1 MISIKNSIPTYWSS
15 GIKHLSRVDPIL
27 STIIKK
33 HKKKDSH
40 LKCTNTIFKTFFSI
54 ILGQQ
59 ISIEAANSIE
69 KRIKSQIKRITPK
82 NVLNTS
88 DNDFRLMGL
97 SFRKVQYIKGV
108 ANLIVKNRNFFSGLS
123 KMNDDDAIAE
133 LSTLYGI
140 GPWSAE
146 MFLIFQYNR
155 QNILPLGDIG
165 LINSFC
171 NNYKINKKNFLKIIP
186 RYKKIWEP
194 YCTVATWYLWR
205 DIDEDIVQY

>member
-1 MISIKNSIPTYWSS
+1 MRSVKKSIPTYWSS
-15 GIKHLSRVDPIL
+15 AIKHLSCVDPIL
-27 STIIKK
+27 SKIIAK
-33 HKKKDSH
+33 HNKKDSY
-40 LKCTNTIFKTFFSI
+40 LKRTNTIFKTFFSI

-69 KRIKSQIKRITPK
+69 RRIKSQIKNITPK
-82 NVLNTS
+82 NVLKTT
-88 DNDFRLMGL
+88 DNNFRSMGL

-108 ANLIVKNRNFFSGLS
+108 ANLIVKNRNFFSSLS
-123 KMNDDDAIAE
+123 KMNDDDAIAT

-171 NNYKINKKNFLKIIP
+171 NNYDIDKKNFLKIIP